1 MVDKNFIARQVMQLW
16 ENYDFE
22 NCGYLDKI
30 EAANLVTEIMQ
41 NNNMV
46 IPNVDQIN
54 SAFLRFDINDTGNI
68 DKS

>member
-1 MVDKNFIARQVMQLW
+1 VVDKNFIARQVMQLW